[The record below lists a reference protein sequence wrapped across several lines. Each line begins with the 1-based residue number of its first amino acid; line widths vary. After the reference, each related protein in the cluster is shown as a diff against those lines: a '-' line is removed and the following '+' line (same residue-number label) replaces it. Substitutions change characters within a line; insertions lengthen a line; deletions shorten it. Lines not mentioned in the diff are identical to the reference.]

1 MEWKENMQTG
11 MPDMDE
17 LYMIT
22 FAKINGYLKDMSRVR
37 TNMEFQAF
45 INSIKAEFIKMF
57 SYQEELMAKD
67 NFPEYYKH
75 KHHHEQFI
83 ENLNA
88 YIIEKDDDFV
98 GFDINSIEN
107 MTNDW
112 VMKHIFMYDRIYSN
126 YRMQMGLN

>member
-11 MPDMDE
+11 MPEMDM
-17 LYMIT
+17 LYMTT

-37 TNMEFQAF
+37 TNMEFQAY
-45 INSIKAEFIKMF
+45 INSIKSEFIKIF
-57 SYQEELMAKD
+57 SYQEELMAQD

-107 MTNDW
+107 MTNNW
-112 VMKHIFMYDRIYSN
+112 VMQHIFTYDRVYSS